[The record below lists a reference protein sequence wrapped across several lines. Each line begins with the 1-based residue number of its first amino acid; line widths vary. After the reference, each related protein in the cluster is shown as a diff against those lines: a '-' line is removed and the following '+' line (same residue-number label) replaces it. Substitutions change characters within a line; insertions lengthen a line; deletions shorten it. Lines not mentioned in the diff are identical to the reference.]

1 MQIITSKENQLVK
14 HICKLKEK
22 KYRTQYNEF
31 IVDGVKLVK
40 EAIKENAKIKNI
52 VISKTE
58 KESKLIEK
66 YLGNELEKIN
76 YVQVEDNI
84 FKIISEVENP
94 QGILAVIEREKQ
106 AEEID
111 YNEDL
116 YLILDDIQDPGN
128 MGTIL
133 RTADSLNMKQ
143 IIVSKDCADAY
154 NPKVV
159 RSTMGAIFRI
169 NIIES
174 DNLVKTI

>member
-31 IVDGVKLVK
+31 IVEGVKLVK

-52 VISKTE
+52 VINKTG

-94 QGILAVIEREKQ
+94 QGILAVVQKNFEK
-106 AEEID
+106 
-111 YNEDL
+111 
-116 YLILDDIQDPGN
+116 
-128 MGTIL
+128 
-133 RTADSLNMKQ
+133 K
-143 IIVSKDCADAY
+143 
-154 NPKVV
+154 
-159 RSTMGAIFRI
+159 
-169 NIIES
+169 
-174 DNLVKTI
+174 

>member
-31 IVDGVKLVK
+31 IVEGVKLVK

-52 VISKTE
+52 VINKTG

-84 FKIISEVENP
+84 FKLISEVENP
-94 QGILAVIEREKQ
+94 QGILAVIQKKFEKNEIKN
-106 AEEID
+106 EEI
-111 YNEDL
+111 
-116 YLILDDIQDPGN
+116 IVALDGLQDPGN
-128 MGTIL
+128 LGTIL
-133 RTADSLNMKQ
+133 RTIDS
-143 IIVSKDCADAY
+143 
-154 NPKVV
+154 V
-159 RSTMGAIFRI
+159 RFNASYCFKKYGR
-169 NIIES
+169 
-174 DNLVKTI
+174 LL